1 MTQIIS
7 QQENNKVIEY
17 LELSAGMGK
26 TYTTIKWIVE
36 DQIPNG
42 KRWVYIA
49 PSKELINET
58 VNLLEELGCEDYLPI
73 TDEYYSKG
81 VMSNTI
87 ELMCSMEHVDIF
99 LITHANFEN
108 LIQGGNEF
116 IFDGFN
122 VVIDELPNVFEMH
135 DISFGNKTDVLKDR
149 LVLLEGFDG
158 VYTVSKSK
166 TVLKQLQED
175 GKRNNSIKMNSFARG
190 LSKTGVV
197 IKEDYSEYSKYQTYN
212 IIDYTEF
219 MESCDRVI
227 LLGAKISGTLVSG
240 LLERQSIVFKRFEDV
255 VLSRTEYLNQE
266 RVRIYY
272 LTDEKVKGGC
282 TSSMLTSAYN
292 LKTGK
297 KLNYKQY
304 KHLPNGIDDLDE
316 GFVNVYQEYVNRACE
331 LLGQDFLYTVN
342 YIPKTKTYKDV
353 EYNGIPYGV
362 CIPYGCHGLNK
373 YSHYTKALSL
383 FCYKPSPVQRK
394 LLEYLKEC
402 FDFQDIEEKYVDLKM
417 REASLQ
423 MVTRTAIRDFNN
435 VKQDITF
442 VVPDISVAKY
452 IKDYHIPN
460 CIVDNSLALYI
471 PDSRVDNGGSNKNY
485 LVDMYNITGK
495 TLKAFNNYKYNF
507 RKSKGV
513 EPTEEQCIEKINKLK
528 EKYDE

>member
-7 QQENNKVIEY
+7 QQESSNVIEY

-36 DQIPNG
+36 DQLPNG

-58 VNLLEELGCEDYLPI
+58 VNLLEDLGCEDYLPI

-108 LIQGGNEF
+108 LVQGGNEF

-135 DISFGNKTDVLKDR
+135 DISFGNKTDILKDR
-149 LVLLEGFDG
+149 LVPLEGFDG

-190 LSKTGVV
+190 LSKTGIVV
-197 IKEDYSEYSKYQTYN
+197 KEDYSEYSKYQTYN

-219 MESCDRVI
+219 MESCERVI
-227 LLGAKISGTLVSG
+227 LLGAKISDTLISG
-240 LLERQSIVFKRFEDV
+240 LLERQGIMFKKFEDV

-402 FDFQDIEEKYVDLKM
+402 FDFQDIEDKYVDLKM

-435 VKQDITF
+435 VEQDITF

-471 PDSRVDNGGSNKNY
+471 PDARMENGGHNRSVLTEGLCKSARNSFNSW
-485 LVDMYNITGK
+485 K
-495 TLKAFNNYKYNF
+495 TYF

-528 EKYDE
+528 EKYNDE